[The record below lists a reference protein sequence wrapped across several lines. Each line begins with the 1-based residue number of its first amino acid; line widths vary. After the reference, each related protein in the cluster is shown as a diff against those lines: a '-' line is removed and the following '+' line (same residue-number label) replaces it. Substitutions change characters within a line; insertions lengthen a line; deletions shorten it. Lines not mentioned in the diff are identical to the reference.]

1 MRWVLLVTALLVT
14 GFVVAD
20 SVEESLFAKI
30 DAAMTQARSDQMPL
44 LAPLAWDKATQAYA
58 RARDNFEH
66 NRAQSQIA
74 KNVDEASA
82 AIAGSTDA
90 VRVARTTF
98 EAALTSRSNAISAG
112 ADKIAPRTFA
122 RAEEQF
128 QKAAT
133 TLERGGFAKAPSQ
146 AAEATESYRAAEL
159 ESIKGAILR
168 DAGHLLEQADDEDVD
183 DYAPLTLT
191 KARESYAEA
200 ERAIVEDRYDTDR
213 ARLLARQAKEQASHA
228 LHLTAQIKAVDHDE
242 RTFEAELL
250 RAEAPIVD
258 IANTLGVTPD
268 LSNGAASTAPAT
280 LAAIKEVQRERARMR
295 LELDERDERIAT
307 LETTLNGLTEE
318 TFTLNTLLAE
328 QQERRDQLL
337 QVEKL
342 FNPAQAEVLRAGN
355 SVVLRLIGLTFDS
368 GSATIEQDDA
378 ILLIEVQKAI
388 QIFNDALITVEGHT
402 DSFGGDELNLEL
414 SQRRADA
421 VRAYLL
427 ANMDLAAYRISALG
441 YGETRPIANNETAE
455 GRARNRRID
464 LVISRRGD

>member
-1 MRWVLLVTALLVT
+1 MRLVLLVTAMLVT
-14 GFVVAD
+14 GLAAAD
-20 SVEESLFAKI
+20 GVEASLFTKV
-30 DAAMTQARSDQMPL
+30 DAAMAQARQDQMAL
-44 LAPLAWDKATQAYA
+44 LAPLAWGKATQAYD
-58 RARDNFEH
+58 RARDNFEK
-66 NRAQSQIA
+66 NRALSQIT
-74 KNVDEASA
+74 KSIDEASA
-82 AIAGSTDA
+82 AIAGSADA

-98 EAALTSRSNAISAG
+98 ETTLTTRSNALSAE

-128 QKAAT
+128 LKAAT
-133 TLERGGFAKAPSQ
+133 TLERGGFSKAPSQ
-146 AAEATESYRAAEL
+146 AAEAAESYRAAEL
-159 ESIKGAILR
+159 EAIKGAILR

-228 LHLTAQIKAVDHDE
+228 LHLTAQIKTVDRDE

-258 IANTLGVTPD
+258 IANALSVTPD
-268 LSNGAASTAPAT
+268 LSNGVASTAPAT
-280 LAAIKEVQRERARMR
+280 LAAVKDVQREQSRMR

-307 LETTLNGLTEE
+307 LETTLSGLTEE

-328 QQERRDQLL
+328 QQERRDQLT
-337 QVEKL
+337 QVEQL

-378 ILLIEVQKAI
+378 VLLIEVQKAI
-388 QIFNDALITVEGHT
+388 QIFSAALITVEGHT
-402 DSFGGDELNLEL
+402 DSFGSDELNLDL

-421 VRAYLL
+421 VRAYVL

-464 LVISRRGD
+464 LVISRSGD